1 MWLLACISIPHHRYE
16 SFMLNRLSPGSQTYK
31 LKRFFFIFMPD
42 CSLKNCFR
50 IRRKRLLE
58 KKTPNRVLAHM
69 ACPPLHFHLHPE
81 IFFVPY
87 LLHVHPV
94 LFFWEVLV
102 HLRRGLCPEKISSIL
117 ILQHLSWP
125 PLQFLLPSGFC
136 LIRFQ
141 LIRDFE
147 STMFSQRD
155 IASFCF
161 KLTKLL
167 ISRMG
172 QIPPQGS

>member
-1 MWLLACISIPHHRYE
+1 MCCCHNFPHHRYE
-16 SFMLNRLSPGSQTYK
+16 GFMLNRLSPGSQTYK

-42 CSLKNCFR
+42 CSLKKCYR
-50 IRRKRLLE
+50 IRRKRLLAKE
-58 KKTPNRVLAHM
+58 IAQSCSCAYGL
-69 ACPPLHFHLHPE
+69 PPLHFHLHPE

-155 IASFCF
+155 FASSCF